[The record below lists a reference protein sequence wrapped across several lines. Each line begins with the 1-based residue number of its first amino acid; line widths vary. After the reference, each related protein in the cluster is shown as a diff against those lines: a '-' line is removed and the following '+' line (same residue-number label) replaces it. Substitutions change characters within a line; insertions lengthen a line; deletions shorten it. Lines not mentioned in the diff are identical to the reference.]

1 MEARGRLFKRSGLRN
16 CSHRRQKIDPARH
29 VIAGEGGCLFRVA
42 TSDDLE
48 QFVVAFDCLLPRS
61 FRDRLMPELHFQ
73 DFAVQT
79 LLKPAGQGPNVGES
93 VS

>member
-1 MEARGRLFKRSGLRN
+1 M
-16 CSHRRQKIDPARH
+16 
-29 VIAGEGGCLFRVA
+29 IAGEGGCLFRVA

-48 QFVVAFDCLLPRS
+48 QFVVSVDRLLPRS
-61 FRDRLMPELHFQ
+61 FRDCLMPELHFQ
-73 DFAVQT
+73 DFTVQT